1 MINFS
6 VISGHDGRMAARD
19 LVFQPGDRV
28 RTCGRFVSGPDGDW
42 LDLQRVHD
50 LIIKPPGWKS
60 DLSIRLIGADAAAV
74 PSEFGSNQVPGHITV
89 VGRWRAPAA
98 GEQVRLGD
106 ESIEVETQTPDRPP
120 PRPRADRTHPPCSP
134 PPGGWPQNVSWYEGW
149 PHSTV
154 SDLDLDIRD
163 LESSGAMVQRA
174 IFRPSEDQEVLVVA
188 ATDVEAVTRRLS
200 PSLPNQLC
208 VVRSRFTRAQLDE
221 VRDVL
226 LAHFQEWRLES
237 FGTGNSDPQGQPF
250 ATAEPVRVTP
260 ELAAWADTLPKG
272 LLLLHPTIIPA

>member
-6 VISGHDGRMAARD
+6 VISGHHGCMAARD

-28 RTCGRFVSGPDGDW
+28 RTSGRFVSGPDGDW
-42 LDLQRVHD
+42 LDLQRVHA
-50 LIIKPPGWKS
+50 LTIKPPGWKS

-74 PSEFGSNQVPGHITV
+74 PSEFGPNQVPGHITV
-89 VGRWRAPAA
+89 VGRWHAPAP
-98 GEQVRLGD
+98 GGQVRLGD
-106 ESIEVETQTPDRPP
+106 ESIEVETQTPQGPP
-120 PRPRADRTHPPCSP
+120 PRPRADRTHPPCPP
-134 PPGGWPQNVSWYEGW
+134 PPGGWPQNVVWYEGW
-149 PHSTV
+149 PHSAV

-163 LESSGAMVQRA
+163 MESSGAMVHRA

-221 VRDVL
+221 IGDVL
-226 LAHFQEWRLES
+226 HDHFQEWRLES

-260 ELAAWADTLPKG
+260 ELAAWADSLPEG
-272 LLLLHPTIIPA
+272 LLLLDPTITPA

>member
-1 MINFS
+1 MVNLS
-6 VISGHDGRMAARD
+6 VISGHYGCMAARD
-19 LVFQPGDRV
+19 LVFQPGDKV
-28 RTCGRFVSGPDGDW
+28 RTSGRFVSGPDGDW

-50 LIIKPPGWKS
+50 LLIKPPGWKS
-60 DLSIRLIGADAAAV
+60 ELSIRLIGADAAAV
-74 PSEFGSNQVPGHITV
+74 PSDFGPNQVPGHITV
-89 VGRWRAPAA
+89 VGRWHAPAP

-106 ESIEVETQTPDRPP
+106 ESIEVETQTPEGPA
-120 PRPRADRTHPPCSP
+120 PRPRAGKTHPPCPP
-134 PPGGWPQNVSWYEGW
+134 PPGGWPQNVVWYEGW
-149 PHSTV
+149 PHSAV

-163 LESSGAMVQRA
+163 LESSGAMVHRA
-174 IFRPSEDQEVLVVA
+174 IFRPTEDQEVLVVA

-221 VRDVL
+221 VGDVL
-226 LAHFQEWRLES
+226 HAHFQEWRLES

-260 ELAAWADTLPKG
+260 ELAAWADTLAKG
-272 LLLLHPTIIPA
+272 LLVLNPTIAPA